1 MPAGIITRFIS
12 RIHYLIKDDHY
23 WNTGVELHFSGS
35 SALVVGD
42 TAQKRIRISVTGC
55 NNTQLMGIIRSHF
68 EHIHSTLNMNKEEHV
83 SEEVPCICPQCI
95 SSEKPYFYE
104 YSLLQKLMEKNRDA
118 FCKKSSEDIS
128 VHRLLNGLL
137 PPKETGTLFD
147 NLVTVSSQLQE
158 IKKTLQP
165 DENSRNTVLALL
177 LQARGFCVKDQTLSG
192 LSASGEGIGELDIK
206 IFDREI
212 GRAVSIIEAL
222 KLDSCNNSEI
232 NHHVKKLLN
241 HYDCSG
247 LKENY
252 ILVYASVKDFKEFC
266 RKYHAHILKMDYSAY
281 PLKNNSIEETKTG
294 FNKIAAYRAHHQC
307 NQGETV
313 LNHLLV
319 EM

>member
-1 MPAGIITRFIS
+1 
-12 RIHYLIKDDHY
+12 
-23 WNTGVELHFSGS
+23 
-35 SALVVGD
+35 
-42 TAQKRIRISVTGC
+42 
-55 NNTQLMGIIRSHF
+55 MGIIRSHF

-83 SEEVPCICPQCI
+83 SEEVPCICPQCLA
-95 SSEKPYFYE
+95 SGKPHYYNYNF
-104 YSLLQKLMEKNRDA
+104 LQKRMSKDKNVACVKSAEDVSIAQLVHGLM
-118 FCKKSSEDIS
+118 
-128 VHRLLNGLL
+128 

-165 DENSRNTVLALL
+165 DENSRNTVLARL

-212 GRAVSIIEAL
+212 GRTVSIIEAL
-222 KLDSCNNSEI
+222 NLESCSTSKIEDHVTKLFNN
-232 NHHVKKLLN
+232 
-241 HYDCSG
+241 YDCSG

-252 ILVYASVKDFKEFC
+252 ILVYASVKDFKKFC
-266 RKYHAHILKMDYSAY
+266 RKYQAHILKMDYSAY
-281 PLKNNSIEETKTG
+281 PLKKNSIEEMETR
-294 FNKIAAYRAHHQC
+294 FNKITAYRAHHRC
-307 NQGETV
+307 NQGETI